1 MTNNII
7 QKASNYYRLKGLL
20 ALTVLALIVATLVA
34 CSDDTANEE
43 EMVVETYTTTEAVQA
58 EEESK
63 TIVDIAVEDGRF
75 TTLVAAL
82 QTTYLDVTLSGSGPF
97 TVFAPTDDAF
107 AKLPEGTVE
116 SLLETIPEL
125 RNILLYHVVSGNVLA
140 ADVVSL
146 ESAETLQGQNISISV
161 MGNVVKIND
170 AQVIITDIQGSNG
183 TIHVIDTVLLPEA
196 EEESKTI
203 VDIAVED
210 GRFTTLVAALQA
222 ADLDTVL
229 SEDGPFTV
237 FAPTDDA
244 FAKLPEGTVE
254 SLLET
259 IPELKN
265 ILLYHVV
272 SGNVLAADVVSLESA
287 ETLLGQSISISVTG
301 DVVKIND
308 SQVIIT
314 DIQGTNGTIHVID
327 TVLLPEAE

>member
-43 EMVVETYTTTEAVQA
+43 EMVVETYTTTEAVQ
-58 EEESK
+58 
-63 TIVDIAVEDGRF
+63 
-75 TTLVAAL
+75 
-82 QTTYLDVTLSGSGPF
+82 
-97 TVFAPTDDAF
+97 
-107 AKLPEGTVE
+107 
-116 SLLETIPEL
+116 
-125 RNILLYHVVSGNVLA
+125 
-140 ADVVSL
+140 
-146 ESAETLQGQNISISV
+146 
-161 MGNVVKIND
+161 
-170 AQVIITDIQGSNG
+170 
-183 TIHVIDTVLLPEA
+183 A

-287 ETLLGQSISISVTG
+287 ETLQGQNISISVTG

-327 TVLLPEAE
+327 TVLLPETE

>member
-125 RNILLYHVVSGNVLA
+125 KNILLYHVVSGNVLA

-210 GRFTTLVAALQA
+210 GRFTTLVAALQTTY
-222 ADLDTVL
+222 LDVTL
-229 SEDGPFTV
+229 SGSGPFTV

-287 ETLLGQSISISVTG
+287 ETLQGQNISISVTG

-327 TVLLPEAE
+327 TVLLPETE